1 MLKTSLRVRVGEA
14 DALLARPC
22 TVVHVEGHTLA
33 LFAVED
39 RIFAVDNRCPHM
51 GFPLDRGSVK
61 DGILTCYWHYAR
73 FDLASGGAFDLF
85 ADDVPAYPVS
95 VEDGG
100 VWVDLTP
107 HGDNYAYI
115 QSRLKSGLEQ
125 DITLV
130 IAKAVIALLD
140 YDEGAKDS
148 FRVALDFGAR
158 YRRGGWD
165 MGQTI
170 NAVMMNL
177 LPYLEDVDRAHAL
190 YQGITAVARSVDGS
204 PANFSIDPLPR

>member
-14 DALLARPC
+14 VALLARPC

-39 RIFAVDNRCPHM
+39 KLFAVDNRCPHM
-51 GFPLDRGSVK
+51 GFPLDRGSVQ

-73 FDLASGGAFDLF
+73 FDLASGGTFDLF
-85 ADDVPAYPVS
+85 ADDVPAYPVT
-95 VEDGG
+95 VEGG
-100 VWVDLTP
+100 NVFVDLTP
-107 HGDNYAYI
+107 RGDKYTKIKA
-115 QSRLKSGLEQ
+115 RLRSGLEQ

-130 IAKAVIALLD
+130 IAKAVIALND
-140 YDEGAKDS
+140 TAEGTRDA
-148 FRVALDFGAR
+148 FRIALEFGAR
-158 YRRGGWD
+158 YRREGWG

-177 LPYLEDVDRAHAL
+177 LPYLDPADRPHAQ
-190 YQGITAVARSVDGS
+190 Y
-204 PANFSIDPLPR
+204 N